1 MKFFSDFKPGGA
13 LCIILSTMYRFKSE
27 QRWKKFDFTIN
38 KVSCC
43 CDWMLC
49 SAHSSLHFYFRPAP
63 RKIRTFK
70 CSSKLNPVSSTPKSS
85 DFPSSSSDPKS
96 NDRSPQRFAKSS
108 PHIKPK

>member
-49 SAHSSLHFYFRPAP
+49 AQLALLS
-63 RKIRTFK
+63 TFI
-70 CSSKLNPVSSTPKSS
+70 LGQLQE
-85 DFPSSSSDPKS
+85 
-96 NDRSPQRFAKSS
+96 RSEHPNAR
-108 PHIKPK
+108 